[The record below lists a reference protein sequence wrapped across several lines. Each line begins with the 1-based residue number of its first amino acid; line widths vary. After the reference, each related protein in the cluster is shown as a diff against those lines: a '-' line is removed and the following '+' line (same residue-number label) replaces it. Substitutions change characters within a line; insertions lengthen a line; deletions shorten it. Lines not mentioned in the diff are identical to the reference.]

1 MIVIPVLLLF
11 EDETLHTVKLQVKT
25 GAYLPGESTS
35 SAPIALEDL
44 SLSRPG
50 FTPSQP
56 CQVRDD
62 RVNPDQALKEPPV
75 RKISYSYSG

>member
-1 MIVIPVLLLF
+1 MSFMDDYDDSDTRL
-11 EDETLHTVKLQVKT
+11 
-25 GAYLPGESTS
+25 APGESTS